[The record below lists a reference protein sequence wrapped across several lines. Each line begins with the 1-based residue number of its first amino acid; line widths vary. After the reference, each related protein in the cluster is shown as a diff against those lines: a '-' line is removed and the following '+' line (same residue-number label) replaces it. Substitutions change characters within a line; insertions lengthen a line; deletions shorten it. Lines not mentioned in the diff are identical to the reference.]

1 MDYNFIFP
9 KDLYSEVRI
18 EERYRIWLTIRNGK
32 IENDG
37 EYTEVGAMVRVF
49 DGNMWYTAT
58 TNTLE
63 DIQSQL
69 DSLTKIA
76 TPDPDIY
83 ENEVVKAFEVNQ
95 DVIMNFDKEYQYTKE
110 LSTSNE
116 CKAEMVPLKDKSDFD
131 RIVEVFC

>member
-1 MDYNFIFP
+1 MDYNFKFP

-69 DSLTKIA
+69 LSGMVTDAYLKMTNWYLLR
-76 TPDPDIY
+76 T
-83 ENEVVKAFEVNQ
+83 AF
-95 DVIMNFDKEYQYTKE
+95 
-110 LSTSNE
+110 
-116 CKAEMVPLKDKSDFD
+116 
-131 RIVEVFC
+131 